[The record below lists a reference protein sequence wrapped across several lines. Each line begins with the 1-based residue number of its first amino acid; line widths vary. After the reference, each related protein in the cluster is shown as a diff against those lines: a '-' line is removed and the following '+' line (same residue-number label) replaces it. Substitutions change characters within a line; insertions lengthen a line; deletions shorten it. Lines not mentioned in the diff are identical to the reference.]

1 VCDNNTGR
9 EEYLM
14 SNPITNDQGLRQAL
28 NGLNAAQQREL
39 GGLFVASV
47 SHLSDDPRISRAV
60 AAAAKTDIS
69 SQELEETY
77 KSVKAFAT
85 QSYTACGRDAD
96 WAAQAE
102 HFVAAAATASLA
114 PEDQAGEKG
123 NNAWK
128 AAMQARMA
136 KNCEMIL
143 KDEGTI
149 ANEAEKQ
156 YALAEKFLAR

>member
-1 VCDNNTGR
+1 MPTQI
-9 EEYLM
+9 
-14 SNPITNDQGLRQAL
+14 SNDQQLREAL
-28 NGLNAAQQREL
+28 TNLSAQQQRAL
-39 GGLFVASV
+39 GGLYVSNV
-47 SHLSDDPRISRAV
+47 SHLSGDSRISRAIEM
-60 AAAAKTDIS
+60 AAKGDITP
-69 SQELEETY
+69 QELEDAY

-102 HFVAAAATASLA
+102 HFVAAAATACLA
-114 PEDQAGEKG
+114 PQEADEQS

-143 KDEGTI
+143 NDAGEI
-149 ANEAEKQ
+149 DNEAQKQ
-156 YALAEKFLAR
+156 YQIATQFLNG

>member
-1 VCDNNTGR
+1 
-9 EEYLM
+9 M
-14 SNPITNDQGLRQAL
+14 PNPITNDQGLRAAL
-28 NGLNAAQQREL
+28 NSLTTDQQREL

-47 SHLSDDPRISRAV
+47 GHLSDDPRIDRAV
-60 AAAAKTDIS
+60 EAAAKTDIS
-69 SQELEETY
+69 NQELEEIY
-77 KSVKAFAT
+77 KTVKAFAT

-114 PEDQAGEKG
+114 PEDTAGDKG
-123 NNAWK
+123 NKAWK

-143 KDEGTI
+143 NDEGTI

-156 YALAEKFLAR
+156 YTLTMRYLALKPIT

>member
-1 VCDNNTGR
+1 
-9 EEYLM
+9 M
-14 SNPITNDQGLRQAL
+14 STQITNDQQLREAL
-28 NGLNAAQQREL
+28 NDLTPTQHREL
-39 GGLFVASV
+39 GGLYVSSV
-47 SHLSDDPRISRAV
+47 SHLSPDPRIARALE
-60 AAAAKTDIS
+60 AAAKPDIPA
-69 SQELEETY
+69 QELEEAH

-102 HFVAAAATASLA
+102 HFVAAAAAACLA
-114 PEDQAGEKG
+114 PEDQTSERS

-136 KNCEMIL
+136 KNCEMIF
-143 KDEGTI
+143 KDAGEL

-156 YALAEKFLAR
+156 YQIAEKFLNG

>member
-1 VCDNNTGR
+1 
-9 EEYLM
+9 M
-14 SNPITNDQGLRQAL
+14 PIQITNDQQLREAL
-28 NGLNAAQQREL
+28 NHLTPTQQLEL
-39 GGLFVASV
+39 GGLYVSNV
-47 SHLSDDPRISRAV
+47 SHLSTDSRIARALE
-60 AAAAKTDIS
+60 AAAKAEKS
-69 SQELEETY
+69 EQELEDAY

-102 HFVAAAATASLA
+102 HFVAAAAAACLA
-114 PEDQAGEKG
+114 PQEQAGTKN

-143 KDEGTI
+143 KDAGET
-149 ANEAEKQ
+149 ANESVKQYQIAEK
-156 YALAEKFLAR
+156 YLNG

>member
-1 VCDNNTGR
+1 
-9 EEYLM
+9 M
-14 SNPITNDQGLRQAL
+14 SITNDQGLRAAL
-28 NGLNAAQQREL
+28 NSLSATQQRQL

-47 SHLSDDPRISRAV
+47 GHLSDDPRISRAV
-60 AAAAKTDIS
+60 EAAAKADIPN
-69 SQELEETY
+69 QELEEIY

-114 PEDQAGEKG
+114 PLDPSDDKG
-123 NNAWK
+123 SNAWK

-156 YALAEKFLAR
+156 YALAEKYLAG

>member
-1 VCDNNTGR
+1 MTAQ
-9 EEYLM
+9 
-14 SNPITNDQGLRQAL
+14 ITNDQGLREAL
-28 NGLNAAQQREL
+28 NTLTLSQQREL

-47 SHLSDDPRISRAV
+47 GHLSNDPRIGRALE
-60 AAAAKTDIS
+60 AAADAGTTP
-69 SQELEETY
+69 QALEESY

-85 QSYTACGRDAD
+85 QSYTACGSDAD

-102 HFVAAAATASLA
+102 HFVAAAAAASLA
-114 PEDQAGEKG
+114 PEDQTGVKG

-143 KDEGTI
+143 NDEGGV

-156 YALAEKFLAR
+156 YQMAQKYLGG

>member
-1 VCDNNTGR
+1 MPTQ
-9 EEYLM
+9 
-14 SNPITNDQGLRQAL
+14 ITNDQQLREALSGLTL
-28 NGLNAAQQREL
+28 NQQREL
-39 GGLFVASV
+39 GGLFVANV
-47 SHLSDDPRISRAV
+47 KHLSEDPRIERALQ
-60 AAAAKTDIS
+60 AAATVDLSAP
-69 SQELEETY
+69 ELEEAH
-77 KSVKAFAT
+77 KSVKTFAT

-102 HFVAAAATASLA
+102 HFVAAAAAACLG
-114 PEDQAGEKG
+114 PEDQVGTKS

-143 KDEGTI
+143 NDSGEL

-156 YALAEKFLAR
+156 YRIAENFLNG

>member
-1 VCDNNTGR
+1 
-9 EEYLM
+9 M
-14 SNPITNDQGLRQAL
+14 PNPITNDQGLREAL
-28 NGLNAAQQREL
+28 NSLTASQQREL

-47 SHLSDDPRISRAV
+47 GHLSDDPRISHALE
-60 AAAAKTDIS
+60 AAANADIS

-114 PEDQAGEKG
+114 PLDQVGDKC

-143 KDEGTI
+143 KDAGAI
-149 ANEAEKQ
+149 ANEA
-156 YALAEKFLAR
+156 

>member
-1 VCDNNTGR
+1 MATQ
-9 EEYLM
+9 
-14 SNPITNDQGLRQAL
+14 ITNDQQLREAL
-28 NGLNAAQQREL
+28 NGLNPQQQREL
-39 GGLFVASV
+39 GGLFVTHV
-47 SHLSDDPRISRAV
+47 SHLSADPRITRALE
-60 AAAAKTDIS
+60 AAAKPDIAA
-69 SQELEETY
+69 QELEDAY

-102 HFVAAAATASLA
+102 HFTAAAAAACIA
-114 PEDQAGEKG
+114 PEEQAGANH

-128 AAMQARMA
+128 AAMQARMG

-143 KDEGTI
+143 KDAGEV

-156 YALAEKFLAR
+156 YQIAENYLRNL

>member
-1 VCDNNTGR
+1 MPT
-9 EEYLM
+9 
-14 SNPITNDQGLRQAL
+14 PITNDQQLREAL
-28 NGLNAAQQREL
+28 SPLSAQQQREL
-39 GGLFVASV
+39 GGLYVSSV
-47 SHLSDDPRISRAV
+47 SHLSSDSRIGRALE
-60 AAAAKTDIS
+60 AAAKQEIGP
-69 SQELEETY
+69 QELEEAY

-102 HFVAAAATASLA
+102 HFVAAAAAACLA
-114 PEDQAGEKG
+114 PQEASEPS

-143 KDEGTI
+143 NDAGDI
-149 ANEAEKQ
+149 DNEAQKQ
-156 YALAEKFLAR
+156 YQIAAQYLNG